1 MNRLRA
7 AHTPVIST
15 VRKSVE
21 VIEQRSKIKHSPK
34 GSIKR
39 RMIPMSK
46 KLRIGVIGA
55 GRIGKLHANNLA
67 SRVPNA
73 ELAAISDVYEP
84 AAKELAEKLGVPAY
98 YNDYHK
104 ILEDPTIDAVFICS
118 STDTHSPI
126 SMEAA
131 KAGKHIFC
139 EKPIDHDIDKIR
151 PVLEEVK
158 KAGVRYQ
165 VGFNRRFDRNFKHV
179 HDVVQ
184 AGGIGDVQIVKVT
197 SRDPEAPPLSY
208 VKVSGGIFVD
218 MTIHDFDMVRYLS
231 GSEVEEVSA
240 VGACLVNPE
249 IGKAGDVDTCIITLK
264 FANGALGVIDNSR
277 QAVYGYD
284 QRIEVFGSKGC
295 ITADNETPNNT
306 TLYTADAVTKEK
318 PLWFFLERYN
328 DAFITEECAF
338 VESCLNGT
346 DTVVGA
352 FDGLQPVLI
361 AIAAKESCEKG
372 GVPVKVMK

>member
-1 MNRLRA
+1 
-7 AHTPVIST
+7 
-15 VRKSVE
+15 
-21 VIEQRSKIKHSPK
+21 
-34 GSIKR
+34 
-39 RMIPMSK
+39 MSK
-46 KLRIGVIGA
+46 KLRIGIIGA
-55 GRIGKLHANNLA
+55 GRIGKLHANNLV
-67 SRVPNA
+67 SRVKNA

-84 AAKELAEKLGVPAY
+84 AAKDLAEKLGVANY
-98 YNDYHK
+98 YSDYYK

-126 SMEAA
+126 SIEAA
-131 KAGKHIFC
+131 QAGKHIFC
-139 EKPIDHDIDKIR
+139 EKPIDHDLDKIKK
-151 PVLEEVK
+151 VLDEVK
-158 KAGVRYQ
+158 KAGVKYQ
-165 VGFNRRFDRNFKHV
+165 VGFNRRFDRNFSHV
-179 HDVVQ
+179 HDVVKN
-184 AGGIGDVQIVKVT
+184 GGIGDVQIVKVT

-231 GSEVEEVSA
+231 GSEVTEVSA
-240 VGACLVNPE
+240 FGACLVNPE
-249 IGKAGDVDTCIITLK
+249 IAKAGDVDTCIITLR

-306 TLYTADAVTKEK
+306 TYYTADGVMKEK

-328 DAFITEECAF
+328 DAFIAEENAF
-338 VESCLNGT
+338 VEACLNNT
-346 DTVVGA
+346 DTAVGA

-372 GVPVKVMK
+372 GIPVKVNK

>member
-1 MNRLRA
+1 
-7 AHTPVIST
+7 
-15 VRKSVE
+15 
-21 VIEQRSKIKHSPK
+21 
-34 GSIKR
+34 
-39 RMIPMSK
+39 
-46 KLRIGVIGA
+46 
-55 GRIGKLHANNLA
+55 
-67 SRVPNA
+67 
-73 ELAAISDVYEP
+73 
-84 AAKELAEKLGVPAY
+84 
-98 YNDYHK
+98 
-104 ILEDPTIDAVFICS
+104 
-118 STDTHSPI
+118 
-126 SMEAA
+126 MEAA

-139 EKPIDHDIDKIR
+139 EKPIDHDLDKIR
-151 PVLEEVK
+151 AVLEEVK
-158 KAGVRYQ
+158 KAGVKYQ

-179 HDVVQ
+179 HDVV
-184 AGGIGDVQIVKVT
+184 ASGGIGDVHIVKVT

-240 VGACLVNPE
+240 FGTCLVNPE
-249 IGKAGDVDTCIITLK
+249 IAEAGDVDTCIITLK

-306 TLYTADAVTKEK
+306 TLYTADAVSKEK

-328 DAFITEECAF
+328 DAFITEECSF
-338 VESCLNGT
+338 VESCLNDT

-372 GVPVKVMK
+372 GIPVKVMK

>member
-1 MNRLRA
+1 
-7 AHTPVIST
+7 
-15 VRKSVE
+15 
-21 VIEQRSKIKHSPK
+21 
-34 GSIKR
+34 
-39 RMIPMSK
+39 MSK
-46 KLRIGVIGA
+46 KLKIGIIGA
-55 GRIGKLHANNLA
+55 GRIGKLHANNLVN
-67 SRVPNA
+67 RVPDA
-73 ELAAISDVYEP
+73 ELVAVSDVYAP
-84 AAKELAEKLGVPAY
+84 AAKELAEKLNVPNWY
-98 YNDYHK
+98 DDYHK
-104 ILEDPTIDAVFICS
+104 ILENPDVEAVFICS

-126 SMEAA
+126 SIEAA
-131 KAGKHIFC
+131 RAGKHIFC
-139 EKPIDHDIDKIR
+139 EKPIDHDLDKIKV
-151 PVLEEVK
+151 VLEEVE
-158 KAGVRYQ
+158 KAGVKYQ

-179 HDVVQ
+179 HEVVQ
-184 AGGIGDVQIVKVT
+184 NGGIGDVQIVKVT

-231 GSEVEEVSA
+231 GSEVTEVSA

-249 IGKAGDVDTCIITLK
+249 IGEAGDVDTCIITLR

-306 TLYTADAVTKEK
+306 TLYTADGVTKEK

-328 DAFITEECAF
+328 DAFIAEENAF
-338 VESCLNGT
+338 VDACLNDHPT
-346 DTVVGA
+346 AVGA
-352 FDGLQPVLI
+352 FDGLQPVRI

-372 GVPVKVMK
+372 GVPVKVAH

>member
-1 MNRLRA
+1 
-7 AHTPVIST
+7 
-15 VRKSVE
+15 
-21 VIEQRSKIKHSPK
+21 
-34 GSIKR
+34 
-39 RMIPMSK
+39 MSK
-46 KLRIGVIGA
+46 KLKIGIIGA
-55 GRIGKLHANNLA
+55 GRIGKLHANNLVN
-67 SRVPNA
+67 RVPDA
-73 ELAAISDVYEP
+73 ELVAISDVYAP
-84 AAKELAEKLGVPAY
+84 AAKELAEKLNIPKWY
-98 YNDYHK
+98 DDYRR
-104 ILEDPTIDAVFICS
+104 ILEDRDIDAVFICS

-126 SMEAA
+126 SIEAA
-131 KAGKHIFC
+131 RAGKHIFC
-139 EKPIDHDIDKIR
+139 EKPIDHDLDKIKV
-151 PVLEEVK
+151 VLDEVER
-158 KAGVRYQ
+158 AGVKYQ

-179 HDVVQ
+179 HEVVQ
-184 AGGIGDVQIVKVT
+184 SGGIGDVQIVKVT

-231 GSEVEEVSA
+231 GSEVTEVSA

-249 IGKAGDVDTCIITLK
+249 IGAAGDVDTCIITLR

-306 TLYTADAVTKEK
+306 TLYTADGVTKEK

-328 DAFITEECAF
+328 DAFIAEENAF
-338 VESCLNGT
+338 VDACLNDHPT
-346 DTVVGA
+346 AVGA
-352 FDGLQPVLI
+352 FDGLQPVRI

-372 GVPVKVMK
+372 GVPVKVAH

>member
-1 MNRLRA
+1 
-7 AHTPVIST
+7 
-15 VRKSVE
+15 
-21 VIEQRSKIKHSPK
+21 
-34 GSIKR
+34 
-39 RMIPMSK
+39 MSK

-73 ELAAISDVYEP
+73 ELAAVSDVYEP

-98 YNDYHK
+98 YSDYHK
-104 ILEDPTIDAVFICS
+104 ILEDPAIDAVFICS

-126 SMEAA
+126 SIEAA
-131 KAGKHIFC
+131 RAGKHIFC
-139 EKPIDHDIDKIR
+139 EKPIDHDLDKIR

-158 KAGVRYQ
+158 KAGVKYQ

-179 HDVVQ
+179 HEVVKN
-184 AGGIGDVQIVKVT
+184 GGIGDVQIVKVT

-240 VGACLVNPE
+240 FGACLVNPE
-249 IGKAGDVDTCIITLK
+249 IGAAGDVDTCIITLK

-306 TLYTADAVTKEK
+306 TLCTADAVTREK

-328 DAFITEECAF
+328 DAFIAEECAF

-346 DTVVGA
+346 ETAVGA

-372 GVPVKVMK
+372 GAPVKVMK

>member
-1 MNRLRA
+1 MD
-7 AHTPVIST
+7 
-15 VRKSVE
+15 
-21 VIEQRSKIKHSPK
+21 
-34 GSIKR
+34 
-39 RMIPMSK
+39 K

-55 GRIGKLHANNLA
+55 GRIGKLHANNLVN
-67 SRVPNA
+67 RVPRA

-84 AAKELAEKLGVPAY
+84 AAKALGEQLGVKYTA
-98 YNDYHK
+98 DYHE
-104 ILEDPTIDAVFICS
+104 ILNDPSIDAVFICS

-126 SMEAA
+126 SVEAA

-139 EKPIDHDIDKIR
+139 EKPIDHDLDKIKV
-151 PVLEEVK
+151 VLDEVK
-158 KAGVRYQ
+158 RAGVKYQ

-179 HDVVQ
+179 HEVVKS
-184 AGGIGDVQIVKVT
+184 GGIGDVHIVKVT

-231 GSEVEEVSA
+231 GSEVTEVSA

-249 IGKAGDVDTCIITLK
+249 IGEAGDVDTCIITLK

-306 TLYTADAVTKEK
+306 TCYTAEGVTKEK

-328 DAFITEECAF
+328 DAFIAEENAF
-338 VESCLNGT
+338 VDACLNDT
-346 DTVVGA
+346 DTAVGA
-352 FDGLQPVLI
+352 FDGLQPVRI

-372 GVPVKVMK
+372 GVPVKVQN

>member
-1 MNRLRA
+1 
-7 AHTPVIST
+7 
-15 VRKSVE
+15 
-21 VIEQRSKIKHSPK
+21 
-34 GSIKR
+34 
-39 RMIPMSK
+39 MSR

-55 GRIGKLHANNLA
+55 GRIGKLHSNNLA
-67 SRVPNA
+67 TRVPNA

-84 AAKELAEKLGVPAY
+84 AAKELAEKLGVQNY

-126 SMEAA
+126 SIEAA

-139 EKPIDHDIDKIR
+139 EKPIDHDLDKIKA
-151 PVLEEVK
+151 VLEEVK
-158 KAGVRYQ
+158 KAGVKYQ

-179 HDVVQ
+179 HEVVQ
-184 AGGIGDVQIVKVT
+184 NGGIGDVQIVKVT

-249 IGKAGDVDTCIITLK
+249 IGQAGDVDTCIITLK

-306 TLYTADAVTKEK
+306 TLYTADGVQKEK

-328 DAFITEECAF
+328 DAFIAEENSF
-338 VESCLNGT
+338 VDACLNGT
-346 DTVVGA
+346 DTAVGA

>member
-1 MNRLRA
+1 
-7 AHTPVIST
+7 
-15 VRKSVE
+15 
-21 VIEQRSKIKHSPK
+21 
-34 GSIKR
+34 
-39 RMIPMSK
+39 MSR

-55 GRIGKLHANNLA
+55 GRIGKLHSNNLA
-67 SRVPNA
+67 TRVPNA
-73 ELAAISDVYEP
+73 ELAAVSDVYEP
-84 AAKELAEKLGVPAY
+84 AAKELAEKLGVPNY

-126 SMEAA
+126 SIEAA

-139 EKPIDHDIDKIR
+139 EKPIDHDLDKIKA
-151 PVLEEVK
+151 VLEEVK
-158 KAGVRYQ
+158 KAGVKYQ

-179 HDVVQ
+179 HEVVQ
-184 AGGIGDVQIVKVT
+184 NVGIGDVQIVKVT

-249 IGKAGDVDTCIITLK
+249 IGQAGDVDTCIITLK

-306 TLYTADAVTKEK
+306 TLYTADGVQKEK

-328 DAFITEECAF
+328 DAFIAEENSF
-338 VESCLNGT
+338 VDACLNGT
-346 DTVVGA
+346 DTAVGA

>member
-1 MNRLRA
+1 M
-7 AHTPVIST
+7 
-15 VRKSVE
+15 E
-21 VIEQRSKIKHSPK
+21 
-34 GSIKR
+34 
-39 RMIPMSK
+39 K
-46 KLRIGVIGA
+46 KLRIGIIGA
-55 GRIGKLHANNLA
+55 GRIGKLHANNLV
-67 SRVPNA
+67 SRVPGA
-73 ELAAISDVYEP
+73 SLAAVSDVYEP
-84 AAKELAEKLGVPAY
+84 AAKELAEKLNIPKY
-98 YNDYHK
+98 TSDYHD
-104 ILEDPTIDAVFICS
+104 ILKDANIDAVFICS

-126 SMEAA
+126 SIEAA

-139 EKPIDHDIDKIR
+139 EKPIDHDLDKIR
-151 PVLEEVK
+151 AVLEEVK
-158 KAGVRYQ
+158 KAGVKYQ

-179 HDVVQ
+179 HEVVQ
-184 AGGIGDVQIVKVT
+184 SGGIGDVQIVKVT

-240 VGACLVNPE
+240 FGACLVNPE
-249 IGKAGDVDTCIITLK
+249 IGEAGDVDTCIITLK

-306 TLYTADAVTKEK
+306 TLYTKDAVTKEK

-328 DAFITEECAF
+328 EAFITEECAF
-338 VESCLNGT
+338 VDSCLNDK

>member
-1 MNRLRA
+1 
-7 AHTPVIST
+7 
-15 VRKSVE
+15 
-21 VIEQRSKIKHSPK
+21 
-34 GSIKR
+34 
-39 RMIPMSK
+39 MSR

-55 GRIGKLHANNLA
+55 GRIGKLHSNNLA
-67 SRVPNA
+67 TRVPNA

-84 AAKELAEKLGVPAY
+84 AAKELAEKLGVPNY

-126 SMEAA
+126 SIEAA

-139 EKPIDHDIDKIR
+139 EKPIDHDLDKIKA
-151 PVLEEVK
+151 VLEEVK
-158 KAGVRYQ
+158 KAGVKYQ
-165 VGFNRRFDRNFKHV
+165 VGFNRRFDRNFKPV
-179 HDVVQ
+179 HEVVQ
-184 AGGIGDVQIVKVT
+184 SGGIGDVQIVKVT

-249 IGKAGDVDTCIITLK
+249 IGQAGDVDTCIITLK

-306 TLYTADAVTKEK
+306 TLYTADGVQKEK

-328 DAFITEECAF
+328 DAFIAEENSF
-338 VESCLNGT
+338 VDACLNGT

>member
-1 MNRLRA
+1 
-7 AHTPVIST
+7 
-15 VRKSVE
+15 
-21 VIEQRSKIKHSPK
+21 
-34 GSIKR
+34 
-39 RMIPMSK
+39 MSK
-46 KLRIGVIGA
+46 KLRIGIIGA
-55 GRIGKLHANNLA
+55 GRIGKLHANNLF
-67 SRVPNA
+67 SRVPGA

-84 AAKELAEKLGVPAY
+84 AAKELAEKLGVPVY
-98 YNDYHK
+98 TSDYHK
-104 ILEDPTIDAVFICS
+104 ILEDPSIDAVFICS
-118 STDTHSPI
+118 STDTHSPVSI
-126 SMEAA
+126 DAA

-139 EKPIDHDIDKIR
+139 EKPIDHDLDKIR
-151 PVLEEVK
+151 AVLDEVK
-158 KAGVRYQ
+158 KAGVKYQ

-179 HDVVQ
+179 HEVVKS
-184 AGGIGDVQIVKVT
+184 GGIGDVQIVKVT
-197 SRDPEAPPLSY
+197 SRDPEAPPISY

-240 VGACLVNPE
+240 FGACLVNPE

-306 TLYTADAVTKEK
+306 TLYTKEAVTKEK

-328 DAFITEECAF
+328 DAFIAEECAF

-346 DTVVGA
+346 DTAVGA

-372 GVPVKVMK
+372 GIPVKVMK

>member
-1 MNRLRA
+1 
-7 AHTPVIST
+7 
-15 VRKSVE
+15 
-21 VIEQRSKIKHSPK
+21 
-34 GSIKR
+34 
-39 RMIPMSK
+39 MSK
-46 KLRIGVIGA
+46 KLRIGIIGA
-55 GRIGKLHANNLA
+55 GRIGKLHANNLT

-84 AAKELAEKLGVPAY
+84 AAKELAEKLNVPNY

-104 ILEDPTIDAVFICS
+104 ILEDPSIDAVFICS
-118 STDTHSPI
+118 STDTPSPI
-126 SMEAA
+126 SIEAA
-131 KAGKHIFC
+131 RAGKHIFC
-139 EKPIDHDIDKIR
+139 EKPIDHDLDKIKA
-151 PVLEEVK
+151 VLEEVR
-158 KAGVRYQ
+158 KAGIKYQ

-179 HDVVQ
+179 HEVVQ
-184 AGGIGDVQIVKVT
+184 SGGIGDVQIVKVT

-231 GSEVEEVSA
+231 GSEVTEVSA

-249 IGKAGDVDTCIITLK
+249 IGQAGDVDTCIITLK

-306 TLYTADAVTKEK
+306 TLYTADGVTKEK

-328 DAFITEECAF
+328 DAFIAEENAF
-338 VESCLNGT
+338 VDACLNGT
-346 DTVVGA
+346 DTAVGA

-372 GVPVKVMK
+372 GVPVKVAH